1 MSIKNCFLDNKL
13 KIKNVEFFIVAL
25 YFIAITAHQ
34 LGTGFDA
41 FFVRGI
47 FGVMVL
53 TVLIVNKKFTISNIF
68 NWSLVFWGFYFTS
81 CIWAENVND
90 TLKYVNNAIQIVFI
104 FLILPTIIKDKED
117 LNKILKLLL
126 ISLFYTAIVILIRT
140 PLSQWGIVRIGRC
153 VGLHPNAIGIRMAI
167 GVIISLFF
175 CHEKFKENNKK
186 GSIKYIIFMIIGII
200 LVLFSG
206 SRKALALTILG
217 VVGFEVFNSTGK
229 KRILKIVSI
238 SIIFI
243 ILLVLIFNNEQ
254 LYSVMGIRIERVV
267 RTLIEGENVSEND
280 RAGSLIERI
289 FFIRQAID
297 LFRNNPL
304 IGYGGNNFATWMR
317 NIEYENP
324 VYSHNNFVE
333 LLSTLGIVGFAIYY
347 FFFGKV
353 LLGLLHN
360 IKINKD
366 DSYSILFFTLMI
378 MMLILDLGSISYAAD
393 FNAIIFCFAY
403 ICVNLNKVNSN
414 EINNKKNQLICNIKS
429 LVKKI
434 KIENINLIKR

>member
-1 MSIKNCFLDNKL
+1 MGIKNYFLNNNL
-13 KIKNVEFFIVAL
+13 KIKNIEFFIVAL
-25 YFIAITAHQ
+25 YFIAISAHQ

-41 FFVRGI
+41 IFVRGI
-47 FGVMVL
+47 FGAMVL
-53 TVLIVNKKFTISNIF
+53 TVLIVNKKFVVSNIF
-68 NWSLVFWGFYFTS
+68 KWSLMFWGFYFTS

-90 TLKYVNNAIQIVFI
+90 TLAYVNNAIQIVFI

-117 LNKILKLLL
+117 FNKILKLLL

-186 GSIKYIIFMIIGII
+186 GSIKYIVFVIIGII

-217 VVGFEVFNSTGK
+217 IVVFEVFNSTGK
-229 KRILKIVSI
+229 KRIVRIVSI
-238 SIIFI
+238 SITLIM
-243 ILLVLIFNNEQ
+243 LLVLIFNNEQ
-254 LYSVMGIRIERVV
+254 LYSIMGSRIERIVI
-267 RTLIEGENVSEND
+267 TLIQGENVSEID
-280 RAGSLIERI
+280 KSGSLIERM
-289 FFIRQAID
+289 FFIEQGID
-297 LFRNNPL
+297 LFTKNPV
-304 IGYGGNNFATWMR
+304 IGYGGNNFKTWMK
-317 NIEYENP
+317 NIEYKNP

-366 DSYSILFFTLMI
+366 DSYSILFFTLII
-378 MMLILDLGSISYAAD
+378 MMLILDLGSISYVAD

-403 ICVNLNKVNSN
+403 ICKNLNKVNGN
-414 EINNKKNQLICNIKS
+414 EINNKKNRLICNMKS

-434 KIENINLIKR
+434 KIENINLIRR